1 MPVRFDEENL
11 WRRLSL
17 DDLAECVK
25 GWDEELLKAE
35 RERLEGEMYVV
46 EEELIR
52 RARMILGEGE

>member
-1 MPVRFDEENL
+1 MRFDEEDL

-17 DDLAECVK
+17 EGLADCVK
-25 GWDEELLKAE
+25 EWDEELLKAE

>member
-1 MPVRFDEENL
+1 MRFDEENL

-17 DDLAECVK
+17 EGLAECVK
-25 GWDEELLKAE
+25 EWDEELLKAE

>member
-25 GWDEELLKAE
+25 GWDKELLKAE

>member
-1 MPVRFDEENL
+1 MRFDEENL

-17 DDLAECVK
+17 GGLADCVK
-25 GWDEELLKAE
+25 EWDIELLKAE